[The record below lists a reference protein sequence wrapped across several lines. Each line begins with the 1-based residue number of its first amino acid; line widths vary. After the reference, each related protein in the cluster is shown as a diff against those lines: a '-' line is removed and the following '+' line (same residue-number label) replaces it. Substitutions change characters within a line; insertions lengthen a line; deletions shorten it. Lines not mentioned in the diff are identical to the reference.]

1 MSYYN
6 EQLILDKTYR
16 EPYYNLANIY
26 NALGF
31 SSFAEIIM
39 LEGLKNSFQH
49 YDWTERSICWHEGPY
64 DVLSIAYFN
73 LNKIDLGIENAVKA
87 LQFNPMDDRIQK
99 NYLALLNKKSQS
111 SN

>member
-39 LEGLKNSFQH
+39 LEGLKNSF
-49 YDWTERSICWHEGPY
+49 
-64 DVLSIAYFN
+64 
-73 LNKIDLGIENAVKA
+73 
-87 LQFNPMDDRIQK
+87 
-99 NYLALLNKKSQS
+99 
-111 SN
+111 